1 MDNIDVYDDS
11 DLDISK
17 DELEEFSVGAMLPV
31 IPLTGHLPRMEFDAK
46 NATEFINTSNEAL
59 SKLVNLNES
68 SLDRSKVKEEDFGIP
83 ELKKYPMP
91 DKKHVILAIRMFNHV
106 DKPHEKQ
113 LAKAIIKKMHE
124 YHIQPDMVGDK
135 NRLKKY
141 LPKHF
146 KESVNTIKGDEPKM
160 AYTATNL
167 VDSMWKSIFE
177 SDESNKEDTSKKKDD
192 SNEKT
197 PDPIKHIVL
206 DLEGKGYRV
215 KYSSPGYMDSHF
227 KRDKNND
234 GVINGKTASSAR
246 IVFSKNYRFNT
257 TPKYWEWKVMDNGF
271 KALYVKP
278 MSENDDPNQLSK
290 WKEKYMQSLETWVKN
305 LPMAGAAKDEESKPD
320 ENFSAS

>member
-1 MDNIDVYDDS
+1 MENIDVYDDS
-11 DLDISK
+11 DTEISP
-17 DELEEFSVGAMLPV
+17 DELKEFSVGNMLPV
-31 IPLTGHLPRMEFDAK
+31 IPLTGHLPRMEFNAK
-46 NATEFINTSNEAL
+46 NATDFINTSNEAL

-91 DKKHVILAIRMFNHV
+91 DKKHVLLAIRMFNHV
-106 DKPHEKQ
+106 DTKHEKQ
-113 LAKAIIKKMHE
+113 LAKAIIKKMKE

-160 AYTATNL
+160 AFKATNL
-167 VDSMWKSIFE
+167 VDSMWNALFE
-177 SDESNKEDTSKKKDD
+177 ADESNKDSKKKDD

-257 TPKYWEWKVMDNGF
+257 TPKYWEWKVMENGF

-278 MSENDDPNQLSK
+278 MSETDDPNQMSK

-305 LPMAGAAKDEESKPD
+305 LPMAGSADKDDDAKPD